1 MFSDNETP
9 PGANLEGVLLCYNY
23 FTMINIQSLQK
34 VIEQR
39 TVIDVNE
46 LMVAGGEIAAIV
58 GPVGS
63 GKSQLLDLL
72 IGKVRPTV
80 GSVSLA
86 NTDPTQEDAFSRLV
100 GVLFS
105 EDGLYPRQTARQNL
119 TFQSRLYGLPKARVE
134 EVLFQVGLADHA
146 STHVEKLS
154 SGLARRLAFGRT
166 ILHQP
171 NVLILIEP
179 FERCDEATITLLT
192 DLLRRQAENECA
204 VLILADDVANLHA
217 VCDTVYLLNHGR
229 ISELYNPGEE
239 GQTGL
244 PFKIPVRLEGKVVL
258 INPVD
263 ILFADAAEG
272 RAYLQTLDNRLP
284 TQFTLSEL
292 EKRLARS
299 GFFRAHRSYLVNL
312 QHVKEVIPYTRNSFS
327 LRLND
332 DENTEIPLSKSAA
345 GELRE
350 LLGY

>member
-1 MFSDNETP
+1 
-9 PGANLEGVLLCYNY
+9 
-23 FTMINIQSLQK
+23 MIIIQSLQK
-34 VIEQR
+34 VIDQS

-63 GKSQLLDLL
+63 GKIQLLDLL
-72 IGKVRPTV
+72 IGKTPPTV
-80 GSVSLA
+80 GLVRIADVNPIQHDS
-86 NTDPTQEDAFSRLV
+86 FSHLV
-100 GVLFS
+100 GVLFP

-119 TFQSRLYGLPKARVE
+119 AFQARLYGLPKTRID
-134 EVLFQVGLADHA
+134 EVLTLVGLADHA
-146 STHVEKLS
+146 DIKVEKLS
-154 SGLARRLAFGRT
+154 SGLTRRLSFGRA

-171 NVLILIEP
+171 GVLILVEP
-179 FERCDEATITLLT
+179 FERCDGASITLLT
-192 DLLRRQAENECA
+192 HLLRQLAYDGAA
-204 VLILADDVANLHA
+204 VLILADDNANLHV
-217 VCDTVYLLNHGR
+217 VCDRIHLLDQGR
-229 ISELYNPGEE
+229 ITETYNPQEDRASA
-239 GQTGL
+239 L
-244 PFKIPVRLEGKVVL
+244 PFKIPVRLEGRVAL

-292 EKRLARS
+292 EERLARS

-332 DENTEIPLSKSAA
+332 GENTEIPLSKSAA